1 MNAKI
6 SEDTLRKTRNC
17 GNDFSCLNDEKECLC
32 EAVGSSG
39 DDVLFINPNSN
50 RDCIYCTPFSNSFL
64 CHCPTRNEIYNR
76 YKI

>member
-1 MNAKI
+1 MKVKI
-6 SEDTLRKTRNC
+6 SKDTLSKTKNC
-17 GNDFSCLNDEKECLC
+17 GNDFSCLKGKKECLC
-32 EAVGSSG
+32 EVVGSSG
-39 DDVLFINPNSN
+39 YDVLFINPHSN

>member
-1 MNAKI
+1 MHLEI
-6 SEDTLRKTRNC
+6 GEDTLRKTRNC
-17 GNDFSCLNDEKECLC
+17 GNDFSCLKGGKECLC

-39 DDVLFINPNSN
+39 YDVLFINPNSN
-50 RDCIYCTPFSNSFL
+50 RDCIYCTSFSNSFL